1 MKSTGFRF
9 CVWTGQKYEKRKAKR
24 KEMPGA
30 EQKRKCLSTE
40 SVYAGEELLQPWH
53 GHKGRTGGIGDGF
66 QTVVCYLL
74 IQSR

>member
-1 MKSTGFRF
+1 
-9 CVWTGQKYEKRKAKR
+9 
-24 KEMPGA
+24 MPGA
-30 EQKRKCLSTE
+30 EQKRKCLSAE
-40 SVYAGEELLQPWH
+40 PVYAGEELLQPWH